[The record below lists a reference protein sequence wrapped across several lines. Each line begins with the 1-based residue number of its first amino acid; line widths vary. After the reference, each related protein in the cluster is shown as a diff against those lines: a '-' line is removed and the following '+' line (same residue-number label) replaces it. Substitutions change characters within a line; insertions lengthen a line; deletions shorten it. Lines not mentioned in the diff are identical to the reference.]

1 MSRERNDTSTNTPFS
16 NYLYNFNGSEKNHMT
31 FNNIDYLICNYIKKK
46 IMLIEEKRFNS
57 ELTFAQTEAFKIING
72 FLSTGNFKDYEYCGF
87 HQLIFENTLPTDG
100 KMIWDNIPI
109 DEEKLI
115 QILNFEADD
124 IWYESLRKF
133 KDNDTI

>member
-16 NYLYNFNGSEKNHMT
+16 NYLYNFNGSEKSHMT
-31 FNNIDYLICNYIKKK
+31 FHNVDYIIYNFKKKK

-57 ELTFAQTEAFKIING
+57 ELRNAQIEIFKIINC

-87 HQLIFENTLPTDG
+87 HQLIFENTLPSDG

-115 QILNFEADD
+115 QILIA
-124 IWYESLRKF
+124 LGCG
-133 KDNDTI
+133 